1 VSASG
6 ISIALLAAT
15 LLSAPVL
22 TTGAA
27 ADEAGRVS
35 AWSSGD
41 ARIIDQVQLRRA
53 ITRADYLIIGEIH
66 DNPQHHQLQ
75 ADLLGHFADSHDAAI
90 SVGYEQLSVDQQPL
104 LDAFHEQATATAD
117 SFGEAVVWSQS
128 GWPDYAI
135 YRPLFAATLE
145 RGLPIVPLMFPLA
158 TTRDIVSE
166 GIEVALTEDA
176 LARLRPDTLL
186 SAEARAAVE
195 AEMQD
200 AHCGKLPD
208 PMLPAMVDVQIARD
222 AFMAYRIVQAAERA
236 VIITG
241 NGHARRDR
249 GIPQFIQ
256 RLRPDA
262 AIVVVHLLEVAE
274 GDSGTVAEQA
284 AGRAGSDI
292 TDYAL
297 FTPEHPRSDPCLAF
311 Q

>member
-1 VSASG
+1 MNAGG
-6 ISIALLAAT
+6 IRTALLAA
-15 LLSAPVL
+15 LLTAPVS
-22 TTGAA
+22 TAVAA
-27 ADEAGRVS
+27 ADAADRVT
-35 AWSSGD
+35 AWSSSK
-41 ARIIDQVQLRRA
+41 AQVIDQEQLRQA
-53 ITRADYLIIGEIH
+53 IVRADYLIIGEIH

-104 LDAFHEQATATAD
+104 LDAFHEQTTATAE
-117 SFGEAVVWSQS
+117 SFGEAVAWSQS

-135 YRPLFAATLE
+135 YQPLFAATLE
-145 RGLPIVPLMFPLA
+145 RELQIVPLMFSRA
-158 TTRDIVSE
+158 TTRDVASD
-166 GIEVALTEDA
+166 GIEVALAEEA
-176 LARLRPDTLL
+176 MARLRPDTLL

-195 AEMQD
+195 QEMQD
-200 AHCGKLPD
+200 AHCGKLPEA
-208 PMLPAMVDVQIARD
+208 MLPAMVNVQIARD
-222 AFMAYRIVQAAERA
+222 AFMAYRIVQADHRA

-274 GDSGTVAEQA
+274 GDSIA
-284 AGRAGSDI
+284 AAATDHAPFDI

>member
-1 VSASG
+1 MNAAS
-6 ISIALLAAT
+6 IITALLAAT
-15 LLSAPVL
+15 ILAAPVS
-22 TTGAA
+22 TTVAA
-27 ADEAGRVS
+27 ADAADRVS

-41 ARIIDQVQLRRA
+41 ARVIDQAHMRQA
-53 ITRADYLIIGEIH
+53 ITHADYLIIGEIH
-66 DNPQHHQLQ
+66 DNPQHHRLQ
-75 ADLLGHFADSHDAAI
+75 ADLLGHFADSQDAAI

-117 SFGEAVVWSQS
+117 SFGEAVAWSQS
-128 GWPDYAI
+128 GWPDYNI
-135 YRPLFAATLE
+135 YQPLFAATLE
-145 RGLPIVPLMFPLA
+145 RGLPIIPLMFSRA
-158 TTRDIVSE
+158 TTRDIVSN
-166 GIEVALTEDA
+166 GIEVALAEDA
-176 LARLRPDTLL
+176 MAQLRPDTLL
-186 SAEARAAVE
+186 SADARAAVE

-208 PMLPAMVDVQIARD
+208 AMLPAMVDVQIARD

-274 GDSGTVAEQA
+274 GDRVAEQA
-284 AGRAGSDI
+284 VERAGTDI

>member
-1 VSASG
+1 MNATG
-6 ISIALLAAT
+6 IGTALLAAT
-15 LLSAPVL
+15 LLTAPASTVV
-22 TTGAA
+22 TA
-27 ADEAGRVS
+27 ADAEHRVT
-35 AWSSGD
+35 AWSSGKG
-41 ARIIDQVQLRRA
+41 QVISGEQLRQA

-75 ADLLGHFADSHDAAI
+75 ADLLAHFADSQDAAI

-104 LDAFHEQATATAD
+104 LDAFHEQAATTAD
-117 SFGEAVVWSQS
+117 SFGEAMAWSQT

-135 YRPLFAATLE
+135 YQPLFAATLE
-145 RGLPIVPLMFPLA
+145 RGLPIVPLMFPLT

-166 GIEVALTEDA
+166 GIEVALAEDA
-176 LARLRPDTLL
+176 MARLRPDTLL
-186 SAEARAAVE
+186 SAEERTAVE

-208 PMLPAMVDVQIARD
+208 AMLPAMVDVQIARD

-274 GDSGTVAEQA
+274 GDSVAEQA
-284 AGRAGSDI
+284 VERAGTDI
-292 TDYAL
+292 TDYAV